1 MTSRDSLIQEL
12 ESAFAELQL
21 SIDGLTPDQ
30 MLTQWYDGWTVRD
43 ILGHI
48 IGWHEASVDILGRLR
63 RGEKPLPEGV
73 DYNDSDAWNAR
84 FAETW
89 KSAVPA
95 SAVAELNA
103 SERRFVQAAQMVP
116 EERFE
121 QGRTAHRVLV
131 GNGSH
136 HYQEHSSAIREW
148 RRREGI

>member
-1 MTSRDSLIQEL
+1 MARDSLVQEL
-12 ESAFAELQL
+12 ESAFAELQQ
-21 SIDGLTPDQ
+21 SIKGLTPDQ

-48 IGWHEASVDILGRLR
+48 IGWHEASVDILGRLS

-73 DYNDSDAWNAR
+73 DYTDPDAWNAR
-84 FAETW
+84 FAQTW
-89 KSAVPA
+89 KSESPE
-95 SAVAELNA
+95 SAVAQLAA
-103 SERRFVQAAQMVP
+103 SQKRFVQAAHQVP

-121 QGRTAHRVLV
+121 EGRTAHRVLV

-148 RRREGI
+148 RQRAGI